1 MVNHLRTLKALALLL
16 YIGPLVAGMLGLGPG
31 MIAPFVG
38 IFVVWLMV
46 LRPEQWPSTPEE
58 WLTGHAWGAAITQVL
73 SQTLLV
79 SVLLAVGRGLGAVAN
94 IPPRLDPVLPLALS
108 FLAIPFCRMFWDSG
122 EAAKA
127 GVFLDAEAE
136 AAHAPRAASQAAA
149 AIVPLLNLAD
159 DMADSLTTD
168 AVAKVMGP
176 AGADLRL
183 KALVAA
189 LSHPDRSHAALR
201 RALVLWATEPEV
213 VAPGA
218 LNGVMAS
225 AFEIAGTNADLLR
238 LYVPRALALIA
249 AFPNRA
255 SNFPAPERLGK
266 AALEAFSGDPQRDLP
281 ADLRKDLHEGM
292 LALGRAIEIALA
304 AQTPAGEAPLTPPQ
318 SQTA

>member
-1 MVNHLRTLKALALLL
+1 MVNHLRGLKVLSLLL
-16 YIGPLVAGMLGLGPG
+16 YIGPLVAGMSGLGPG

-58 WLTGHAWGAAITQVL
+58 WLTGHAWGAALTQVL

-79 SVLLAVGRGLGAVAN
+79 CVLLAVGRGLGAVAN

-108 FLAIPFCRMFWDSG
+108 FLAIPLCRMFWDSG
-122 EAAKA
+122 EAAKV
-127 GVFLDAEAE
+127 GVFLDADAE

-159 DMADSLTTD
+159 DMADALTAD
-168 AVAKVMGP
+168 AVTKVMEP
-176 AGADLRL
+176 AGAELRL
-183 KALVAA
+183 KAIVAA

-201 RALVLWATEPEV
+201 RALVLWATEPEI
-213 VAPGA
+213 VAPGV

-225 AFEIAGTNADLLR
+225 AFEIAGSNTDLLR
-238 LYVPRALALIA
+238 LYVPRALALIG

-255 SNFPAPERLGK
+255 SSFPAPERLHK
-266 AALEAFSGDPQRDLP
+266 VAAEAFSADPKQDLP
-281 ADLRKDLHEGM
+281 ADLRKDLREGM
-292 LALGRAIEIALA
+292 LALARAVETAV
-304 AQTPAGEAPLTPPQ
+304 QTPSVDLPITEQQ
-318 SQTA
+318 SRMA